1 MTRSTRRRSTA
12 AGLLGALVLAILGSG
27 VGAAPAEAFPDTPF
41 PQIHLDHTVAT
52 EPFAGSSV
60 SVHDHEGSAYV
71 GKDGSLWLADDSGR
85 KLYETNPSTGALKRT
100 IGDQAFLQAR
110 RVGGTE
116 QAGYW
121 RDRDLESLAYD
132 GANDTLYAFSGA
144 CCTENNL
151 PTVFRLKRDRSGS
164 FQVHSFQGLPI
175 GSDFTGAAWNPAD
188 GKVYVGVGADLR
200 AYDYAT
206 NTLGAAFQV
215 PHLTRITGLQ
225 FSPSGNDLYVT
236 HAQTKVSRIDWA
248 TRTMVSGW
256 SFDLSPFGVL
266 DARAV
271 EVFNDRLWVS
281 DGYDYR
287 DPGDPLAHALFV
299 FDLTAPPPDYNIVGN
314 SGFEQGTTGW
324 NSNGTA
330 GVTLDRPEAGH
341 SGTYAAR
348 LTNTNTTATTMTL
361 NDASPNWVATSSAG
375 TYTATAWVRSDTG
388 TGKASLRIREYQGGT
403 LVVLASSV
411 VTLSPTWQRV
421 TLTMSPQAPGS
432 SYLDLNVSVSGAPAG
447 TNLYVDDV
455 VLNFQ

>member
-1 MTRSTRRRSTA
+1 
-12 AGLLGALVLAILGSG
+12 
-27 VGAAPAEAFPDTPF
+27 
-41 PQIHLDHTVAT
+41 
-52 EPFAGSSV
+52 
-60 SVHDHEGSAYV
+60 
-71 GKDGSLWLADDSGR
+71 
-85 KLYETNPSTGALKRT
+85 
-100 IGDQAFLQAR
+100 
-110 RVGGTE
+110 
-116 QAGYW
+116 
-121 RDRDLESLAYD
+121 
-132 GANDTLYAFSGA
+132 
-144 CCTENNL
+144 
-151 PTVFRLKRDRSGS
+151 
-164 FQVHSFQGLPI
+164 
-175 GSDFTGAAWNPAD
+175 
-188 GKVYVGVGADLR
+188 
-200 AYDYAT
+200 
-206 NTLGAAFQV
+206 
-215 PHLTRITGLQ
+215 
-225 FSPSGNDLYVT
+225 
-236 HAQTKVSRIDWA
+236 
-248 TRTMVSGW
+248 MVSGW

-271 EVFNDRLWVS
+271 EVFNDQLWVS

-287 DPGDPLAHALFV
+287 APGDPLAHALFV
-299 FDLTAPPPDYNIVGN
+299 FDLTLPPPDYNIVGN

-388 TGKASLRIREYQGGT
+388 TGKASLRIREYQGST

-411 VTLSPTWQRV
+411 VTLSPTWQQV

>member
-1 MTRSTRRRSTA
+1 MLARSRS
-12 AGLLGALVLAILGSG
+12 
-27 VGAAPAEAFPDTPF
+27 
-41 PQIHLDHTVAT
+41 
-52 EPFAGSSV
+52 
-60 SVHDHEGSAYV
+60 
-71 GKDGSLWLADDSGR
+71 
-85 KLYETNPSTGALKRT
+85 STT
-100 IGDQAFLQAR
+100 
-110 RVGGTE
+110 
-116 QAGYW
+116 
-121 RDRDLESLAYD
+121 S
-132 GANDTLYAFSGA
+132 
-144 CCTENNL
+144 
-151 PTVFRLKRDRSGS
+151 
-164 FQVHSFQGLPI
+164 
-175 GSDFTGAAWNPAD
+175 
-188 GKVYVGVGADLR
+188 
-200 AYDYAT
+200 
-206 NTLGAAFQV
+206 
-215 PHLTRITGLQ
+215 
-225 FSPSGNDLYVT
+225 
-236 HAQTKVSRIDWA
+236 
-248 TRTMVSGW
+248 
-256 SFDLSPFGVL
+256 
-266 DARAV
+266 
-271 EVFNDRLWVS
+271 LWVS

-287 DPGDPLAHALFV
+287 EPGDPLAHALFV
-299 FDLTAPPPDYNIVGN
+299 FDLTLPPPDYNIVGN